1 MFIIMTLC
9 DNEDSR
15 QFFID
20 LYREYRPLMYRM
32 ALSYARNPS
41 TAEDLVH
48 DALVR
53 LIEKEDT
60 ITKFRRCT
68 LTSYIVYTIRNLSK
82 NYLRR
87 QSLEQQ
93 YFIDADIGSSEFLV
107 VDDAPLPEEVMLM
120 SERRSEFFEV
130 WDTLP
135 DDTKI
140 LLEGKYIVGL
150 SDEELAIEFN
160 CSPNSIRMKLTRAR
174 RQVIKLVKEGGF
186 SLEPA

>member
-1 MFIIMTLC
+1 MLIIMALC
-9 DNEDSR
+9 DDDSR
-15 QFFID
+15 QFFIY
-20 LYREYRPLMYRM
+20 LYRDFRPLMYRM
-32 ALSYARNPS
+32 AFSYVQNPS

-48 DALVR
+48 DALVK

-87 QSLEQQ
+87 QNLEQQ
-93 YFIDADIGSSEFLV
+93 YFVDVDVNSNEFLA
-107 VDDAPLPEEVMLM
+107 VDNAPLPEEVMLM
-120 SERRSEFFEV
+120 SERRSEYIAV

-140 LLEGKYIVGL
+140 LLEGKYILGL
-150 SDEELAIEFN
+150 TDEELAAEFD

-174 RQVIKLVKEGGF
+174 RQVIKLIKEGGF
-186 SLEPA
+186 SIDPA

>member
-1 MFIIMTLC
+1 MFIIMALC

-20 LYREYRPLMYRM
+20 LYRDYRPLMYRM
-32 ALSYARNPS
+32 ALVYVTNPS
-41 TAEDLVH
+41 SAEDLVH
-48 DALVR
+48 DALVK

-68 LTSYIVYTIRNLSK
+68 LTSYIVYTIRNLST

-87 QSLEQQ
+87 QSIEQQ
-93 YFIDADIGSSEFLV
+93 HRVDVDISSNEFLA
-107 VDDAPLPEEVMLM
+107 VDNAPLPEEVMLM
-120 SERRSEFFEV
+120 NERRVEFIEI

-140 LLEGKYIVGL
+140 LLEGKYILGL
-150 SDEELAIEFN
+150 SNKELATEFD
-160 CSPNSIRMKLTRAR
+160 CSPDSIRMKLTRAR
-174 RQVIKLVKEGGF
+174 RHVMKLAKEGGF
-186 SLEPA
+186 SFEPA

>member
-20 LYREYRPLMYRM
+20 LYREYKPLMFRI

-48 DALVR
+48 DALVK
-53 LIEKEDT
+53 LIEKEDA

-82 NYLRR
+82 NNLRR

-93 YFIDADIGSSEFLV
+93 YFIDADISSSEFLV

-120 SERRSEFFEV
+120 SERRSEFIEV

>member
-1 MFIIMTLC
+1 MFIIMALC

-20 LYREYRPLMYRM
+20 LYRDYRPLMYRM
-32 ALSYARNPS
+32 ALSYVGNPS

-48 DALVR
+48 DALVK
-53 LIEKEDT
+53 LIEKENT

-93 YFIDADIGSSEFLV
+93 YFVDVDINSNEFLV
-107 VDDAPLPEEVMLM
+107 VDNAPLPEEVMLM
-120 SERRSEFFEV
+120 SERRAEFIEI
-130 WDTLP
+130 WDSLP

-140 LLEGKYIVGL
+140 LLEGKYILGL
-150 SDEELAIEFN
+150 SDEELATEFD
-160 CSPNSIRMKLTRAR
+160 CSPDSIRMKLTRAR
-174 RQVIKLVKEGGF
+174 RLALEKIKEGGF
-186 SLEPA
+186 DFEPA